1 MQGLQRILVGVDFN
15 EKTSELPLPTQE
27 AIKKGLWL
35 AETTGAQL
43 TLLTVLPEGAASEDG
58 QPGIDGN
65 ENLSSLVNSQINQIL
80 EANPHDGV
88 QVASKFASGRG
99 WYELIQEVLREE
111 IDLLIVGTREKN
123 VAKRMLYGSTG
134 MKLLRKCPC
143 PVWITRPETDPLEVS
158 TIVAAD
164 DLSPVS
170 DKVLHAAVSTAQLID
185 ARLLVVHAADYPLE
199 GAMMRTE
206 CSQEDLDNY
215 REKIRADAEKEIF
228 DRLSMTDYRTIQQ
241 GTQILV
247 QGGPADSVVEQV
259 INDNDAD
266 LLVMGTIGRGG
277 IPGFLIGNTAER
289 LLPALNCSVLAIKPD
304 DFVSPVKVG

>member
-43 TLLTVLPEGAASEDG
+43 TLLTVLPEEAGSAEELIENDNKESLAS
-58 QPGIDGN
+58 
-65 ENLSSLVNSQINQIL
+65 LASSQVNQIL
-80 EANPHDGV
+80 EANSRDGV
-88 QVASKFASGRG
+88 QVTSKFASGRG
-99 WYELIQEVLREE
+99 WYELICEVLREDV
-111 IDLLIVGTREKN
+111 DLLIVGTRERN

-134 MKLLRKCPC
+134 TKLLRKCPC
-143 PVWITRPETDPLEVS
+143 SVWITRPDVNPLEVS

-206 CSQEDLDNY
+206 CSQEDIDNY

-259 INDNDAD
+259 ITDNNAD

-289 LLPALNCSVLAIKPD
+289 LLPSLNCSILAIKPD
-304 DFVSPVKVG
+304 DFVSPVKVD